1 MKNHVYF
8 VMFAFLLLGGS
19 IYPAMAQTS
28 NVAKNVVINE
38 IDINPPG
45 NDALSPS
52 EWVEL
57 YNPTDSVVDL
67 SGWKI
72 ASTTV
77 LKKTLTI
84 PDGTKLNPGQFRTFS
99 YTTGWFTDTSEKV
112 QLRSA
117 AGAVIDET
125 PVITDLSNDFRSWQ
139 RNYDAYGG
147 NSISDWKFSTS
158 NAGSSNGKLE
168 TKTESSSVGLTLSI
182 DKSQY
187 LFGETATISGSV
199 SEKVFVEKPSFKPA
213 EIKITVK
220 GPSYNKE
227 FTLYPDYFLNYKT
240 TLSLQK
246 VVGINAGEYQVTVT
260 YSDATATG
268 TFSVGDSVTQEKEVQ
283 SDELSITTDKLSYI
297 PGERVLITGSTSK
310 VLQYVGMK
318 FKVYDPNGKQVFD
331 GSLYPTNSKF
341 STSIFMTTVN
351 PVYGEY
357 KISAEYGLQK
367 IETSFQ
373 LSEDQKNDEL
383 ITVTT
388 DKEFYGLGETV
399 TISGRLN
406 KVFVPALDL
415 EIVQSTNL
423 AVNIKG
429 QTSGGNTF
437 KILDVLRPA
446 GDGTF
451 EYKFKLS
458 TDSSRLGSYKVK
470 VSKDIGTVLLSFA
483 VVENP
488 NDYEASS
495 LPLSLSTDKKSYEV
509 GDTIKITG
517 KVNDKKERSSFET
530 PTVKVELLNSK
541 GKPVTFAAGTSKES
555 TTKSLTVANVYA
567 GIPDTSGNFMIQI
580 PVSRSVFVGG
590 ETYQLK
596 ATYDDR
602 LTNTALISITDS
614 FTVGSTSISAT
625 LDKQIYGLGE
635 TVSLTGQLGTTIQGD
650 AIKIQLFK
658 PSGDRNEYGATANG
672 GKFTWSWSI
681 PVADTK
687 ATGLGNT
694 RVTTSSVFGTYQVLL
709 STSSQSSS
717 VYFKVSP
724 DPTNDSLSLLP
735 LEIFTD
741 KPVYAAGETLT
752 VLGTAQKRT
761 QGSEGL
767 VVQDR
772 AKIEVLSSTFPY
784 KTIFD
789 AFVYLDAGGNFKSSF
804 VLPVTIFTEGTYKV
818 VSHYQKYKAETV
830 FSVDNDYN
838 LEGSDD
844 KLSLISSTD
853 KSEYSLGDTV
863 YFTGRPNKFIH
874 LEKVDVNVVHES
886 KSQITCGSFVC
897 GTPGQAITIRPGS
910 SGSFTFEYK
919 IPTSP
924 SAIGKYEIIADV
936 EFGKFS
942 TSFTVTDKKP
952 EPTVTQTD
960 KTPTKSIEK
969 FNRIT
974 EELISIPLVS
984 TTENNVTI
992 YPKII
997 QGSLFTPTRGQEANV
1012 NMKISTESGVCVIG
1026 PGCLVE
1032 ESTRGPGEI
1041 YKVVEV
1047 EGFNYKIRYSGSD
1060 VRLEKF
1066 DILPESSDELLP
1078 EITWIVEILKDS
1090 QPSQFYYK
1098 IIRDVSE

>member
-1 MKNHVYF
+1 
-8 VMFAFLLLGGS
+8 MFAFLLLGGS

-28 NVAKNVVINE
+28 GIAKNVVINE

-67 SGWKI
+67 SGWEI

-112 QLRSA
+112 QLRNV

-139 RNYDAYGG
+139 RNYDGFGG

-187 LFGETATISGSV
+187 LFGETVTISGSV

-227 FTLYPDYFLNYKT
+227 FTLFPDYFLNYKT

-297 PGERVLITGSTSK
+297 PGERVQITGSTSK

-367 IETSFQ
+367 IGTSFQ

-415 EIVQSTNL
+415 EVVQSTNL

-458 TDSSRLGSYKVK
+458 SDSSRLGSYKVK

-495 LPLSLSTDKKSYEV
+495 LPLSINTDKKSYEV

-555 TTKSLTVANVYA
+555 TTKSLTVANVYT

-614 FTVGSTSISAT
+614 FTVGSTSISAK

-694 RVTTSSVFGTYQVLL
+694 RATTSSVFGTYQVLI

-724 DPTNDSLSLLP
+724 DPANDSISLLP

-804 VLPVTIFTEGTYKV
+804 VLPVTVFTEGTYKV

-830 FSVDNDYN
+830 FSVDNDY
-838 LEGSDD
+838 LVGGTDD
-844 KLSLISSTD
+844 KLGLIISTD
-853 KSEYSLGDTV
+853 KQEYSLGDTV
-863 YFTGRPNKFIH
+863 IFTGRPNKLVY
-874 LEKVDVNVVHES
+874 LEKVDVTVVHETQ
-886 KSQITCGSFVC
+886 SQITCGSFVC
-897 GTPGQAITIRPGS
+897 GTPGKTTTVRPSS
-910 SGSFTFEYK
+910 SGSFTYEYK
-919 IPTSP
+919 IPTANSDM
-924 SAIGKYEIIADV
+924 GKYEIIADT
-936 EFGKFS
+936 EFGKF
-942 TSFTVTDKKP
+942 TIPFNVTAKKAP
-952 EPTVTQTD
+952 QIVEPVT
-960 KTPTKSIEK
+960 KSSTKSIEK

-974 EELISIPLVS
+974 DELISIPLVA
-984 TTENNVTI
+984 TTNDNVTI

-997 QGSLFTPTRGQEANV
+997 QGSLFTPARGEEASV

-1032 ESTRGPGEI
+1032 ESTRAPGEI

-1078 EITWIVEILKDS
+1078 EITWIVEILKES